1 MTTRHEFG
9 GFPAPSTRMPFIVS
23 SSVDKVDP
31 ATRKLIRSHV
41 MRGKKKRKRY
51 PEKVSHGSKVGELT
65 SCTQVERINLDEV
78 IQMYTPQIPTR
89 IGGDL
94 SFIDFAEG
102 IELSMLLNITKV
114 STVATKVIFPLL
126 AAIGFQAENKEWL
139 YLVGKDAAALHI
151 TAFAV
156 EIFIDRVLRRWEDS
170 TNPTAI
176 LHLHK
181 GLRLLRERLVG
192 EDDEPKISDSTIGV
206 VLKLASAAH
215 FNGDYEASKQHMD
228 GLRKMVDLRGGLDVF
243 NGTRLLL
250 EMLRYDLDIALLN
263 GSDPVFYCLP
273 SEKLPDYP
281 AKLMPTSNDSL
292 NLQNSS
298 EFLQNLDSE
307 LATAWRAMR
316 RFCLLVNLGAQTR
329 RLMRPDLIRESMT
342 AVTYRLLRMKLAS
355 GSMDEAI
362 RHGLLAFC
370 HHVFLQWQD
379 IKLPYHYFPTVYRE
393 CIQCLKAVDA
403 VSPQLILWLL
413 MAGAIS
419 VFGDEEWL
427 KNDLR
432 EYTEKCGVKRWKEI
446 HRTLNSL
453 MWISLLDE
461 QLGRNIYD
469 SLYLDKSNAGNHG
482 AIILS

>member
-1 MTTRHEFG
+1 
-9 GFPAPSTRMPFIVS
+9 MPFIVS
-23 SSVDKVDP
+23 SSVDKADP

-51 PEKVSHGSKVGELT
+51 PEKVSHGPKGGKLT

-78 IQMYTPQIPTR
+78 IQTYTPQIPTR

-94 SFIDFAEG
+94 SFIDFAED
-102 IELSMLLNITKV
+102 IEFSMLLNITKV

-156 EIFIDRVLRRWEDS
+156 EIFIDRVLRRWEDG

-176 LHLHK
+176 LHLHT

-263 GSDPVFYCLP
+263 GSDPVFYCQP

-281 AKLMPTSNDSL
+281 AKLMPTSDDSL
-292 NLQNSS
+292 SLQNSS
-298 EFLQNLDSE
+298 EFLQNMDSE

-316 RFCLLVNLGAQTR
+316 RFCLLVNLGAQTQ
-329 RLMRPDLIRESMT
+329 RLMRLDLIHESMT
-342 AVTYRLLRMKLAS
+342 AVTYRLLRMKLA
-355 GSMDEAI
+355 I
-362 RHGLLAFC
+362 
-370 HHVFLQWQD
+370 
-379 IKLPYHYFPTVYRE
+379 YRE
-393 CIQCLKAVDA
+393 CIQYLKAVDA

-432 EYTEKCGVKRWKEI
+432 EYAEKCGVKRWKEM
-446 HRTLNSL
+446 HKTLNSF

-461 QLGRNIYD
+461 QLERNIYD
-469 SLYLDKSNAGNHG
+469 SLYLDKCNAGNHG